1 MSSLDQWIAPFIRT
15 DGVATIATSATLS
28 RAPQKADNSPAAGAM
43 RRPATLPEGKRN
55 VAPSRIT
62 LATANPSENRPL
74 RSDVA
79 KVADVAWEA
88 ADWQEFYDERAGVA
102 EYDGR
107 QPREKAEWMAYE
119 SCITRWLDTH
129 PPVDADDAICPH
141 CRQPNDAPNTSCV
154 PTLSGD
160 NGYVWLHHTC
170 LEPWRAL
177 RRQEAVRALVNMGIM
192 RQKSSADTASTPR
205 GFNCKSNS
213 IVRPVWGFTHSW
225 PKVDRGES
233 YEFRNLFGCICSSPR
248 MQSTQ
253 E

>member
-15 DGVATIATSATLS
+15 DGVATIATPATLS
-28 RAPQKADNSPAAGAM
+28 GAPQKADNSPVAGAM

-62 LATANPSENRPL
+62 LATAKPSENRPL
-74 RSDVA
+74 QGAVA
-79 KVADVAWEA
+79 KVADVAWDA
-88 ADWQEFYDERAGVA
+88 FDWQEFYDERAGVA

-129 PPVDADDAICPH
+129 PPTHTNDAICPH
-141 CRQPNDAPNTSCV
+141 CQQPNGAPGTSCV

-160 NGYVWLHHTC
+160 GGHVWLHHAC

-177 RRQEAVRALVNMGIM
+177 RRQEAVMELENMGII
-192 RQKSSADTASTPR
+192 RQKSDTEIVSTPR
-205 GFNCKSNS
+205 G
-213 IVRPVWGFTHSW
+213 V
-225 PKVDRGES
+225 
-233 YEFRNLFGCICSSPR
+233 
-248 MQSTQ
+248 
-253 E
+253 